1 MKIKMELE
9 NKAERID
16 EIYVLTLRDCN
27 VCSLLRDTLLKM
39 NVPFIPIDIEKNAQ
53 LGDSI
58 ELQYQT
64 DGYYPVILYGDDV
77 LLPHTNLAP
86 QKGVR
91 IFHTIDEALE
101 LLLKDYYE
109 I

>member
-1 MKIKMELE
+1 MELKKE
-9 NKAERID
+9 AEKID
-16 EIYVLTLRDCN
+16 EIYVLMLKDCHF
-27 VCSLLRDTLLKM
+27 CSLLRDTLLKM
-39 NVPFIPIDIEKNAQ
+39 NVPFTPIDIEKHAQ

-64 DGYYPVILYGDDV
+64 DGYYPVVLYGDNV

>member
-1 MKIKMELE
+1 MELE
-9 NKAERID
+9 NKAEKID

-27 VCSLLRDTLLKM
+27 FCSLLRDTLLKM
-39 NVPFIPIDIEKNAQ
+39 DVPFKQIDINKHSQ

-64 DGYYPVILYGDDV
+64 DGYYPVVLYGDNV

>member
-1 MKIKMELE
+1 MELE
-9 NKAERID
+9 TNAISEN
-16 EIYVLTLRDCN
+16 EIYVLTLDDCQF
-27 VCSLLRDTLLKM
+27 CTLLKDTLLKM
-39 NVPFIPIDIEKNAQ
+39 TIPFTDIDIDKHTQ

-64 DGYYPVILYGDDV
+64 EGYYPVILYGDNV

-86 QKGVR
+86 REGVR
-91 IFHTIDEALE
+91 IFNTIDEALE

>member
-9 NKAERID
+9 NKAEKID

-27 VCSLLRDTLLKM
+27 FCSLLRDTLLKM
-39 NVPFIPIDIEKNAQ
+39 DVPFKQIDINKHSQ

-64 DGYYPVILYGDDV
+64 DGYYPVVLYGDNV